1 MMSLRYQSII
11 FQNFGRMYN
20 IEKSKSTSNWI
31 LCFMCNV
38 LKSKSRNNQVLSFM
52 CNDLEYESTKN

>member
-1 MMSLRYQSII
+1 MSLRYKSII

-20 IEKSKSTSNWI
+20 IVKSKSTSNPI

-38 LKSKSRNNQVLSFM
+38 LKSKIRNNQVLSFM
-52 CNDLEYESTKN
+52 CNVLEYESTNN